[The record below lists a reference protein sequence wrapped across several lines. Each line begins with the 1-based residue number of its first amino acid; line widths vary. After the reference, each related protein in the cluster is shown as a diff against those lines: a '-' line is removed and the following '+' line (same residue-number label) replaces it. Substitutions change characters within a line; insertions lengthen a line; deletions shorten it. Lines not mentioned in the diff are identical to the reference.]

1 MQLDTPRRLFRSSW
15 VYSASHSLG
24 MEQVIRLSRE
34 IENAVVADLEKIC
47 EISGNNIEVN
57 QISDE
62 IRMNLSSYL
71 SE

>member
-1 MQLDTPRRLFRSSW
+1 
-15 VYSASHSLG
+15 

-34 IENAVVADLEKIC
+34 IENTVVADLEKIC